1 MNSSGGVVP
10 PTPAQLAAQAQVQK
24 ALDQQALQQ
33 RAAAAAA
40 TSPRVDGPTQR
51 EMELEK
57 QREKQIAAAA
67 QVQAALEA
75 EAAKKKTA
83 AAKRPR
89 EE

>member
-1 MNSSGGVVP
+1 LP

-24 ALDQQALQQ
+24 VLEQQALQ
-33 RAAAAAA
+33 RTTAA
-40 TSPRVDGPTQR
+40 SPRAEGPTQR
-51 EMELEK
+51 EMDLEK
-57 QREKQIAAAA
+57 QREKQVAAAA

-83 AAKRPR
+83 TAKRPR